1 MKASVQWVDNMRF
14 VGHSETGHST
24 VFDCDSSGSSSAPSP
39 METVAMS
46 LGTCAS
52 IDVIMIL
59 EKSKQDV
66 TDCKVNISGERA
78 ESAPRVFTDI
88 HLEFVITGHDLK
100 EKQVSRAVELSAEK
114 YCSVKLMLDKAVNI
128 THSYIIEAA

>member
-1 MKASVQWVDNMRF
+1 MKASVQWIEDMKF
-14 VGHSETGHST
+14 VGLSDTGHSI
-24 VFDCDSSGSSSAPSP
+24 VMDGDSANSSAPSP
-39 METVAMS
+39 MEMVALS

-52 IDVIMIL
+52 IDVVMIL

-66 TDCKVNISGERA
+66 TDCKVNIAGERA
-78 ESAPRVFTDI
+78 ETAPRVFTDI
-88 HLEFVITGHDLK
+88 HLEFVVTGNELK

-128 THSYIIEAA
+128 THSYKILSA